1 MEDGLFFWLI
11 IVAVAVL
18 QGISRKKKKAGQPG
32 QKPTSS
38 TRLQPGSPR
47 PQPGSSRPRPD
58 RPAGQERVT
67 AASRTTMAPLHTGQD
82 DGEEEPA
89 GVSSESM
96 LPGDVWA
103 EILGLARGEPRRAEP
118 EASPPSEAVPVLVST
133 EEEPREEGPRD
144 FPASHGAEVALHES
158 KRSDFE
164 SRLAITRTPFPDLK
178 AEGGGGVR
186 ADLFGSGSP
195 EELRKAVILKE
206 VLGLPLSLRE
216 E

>member
-1 MEDGLFFWLI
+1 
-11 IVAVAVL
+11 
-18 QGISRKKKKAGQPG
+18 
-32 QKPTSS
+32 
-38 TRLQPGSPR
+38 
-47 PQPGSSRPRPD
+47 
-58 RPAGQERVT
+58 
-67 AASRTTMAPLHTGQD
+67 
-82 DGEEEPA
+82 
-89 GVSSESM
+89 M

-118 EASPPSEAVPVLVST
+118 EAPPPPEVEPVPISRG
-133 EEEPREEGPRD
+133 EELREERPRD

-164 SRLAITRTPFPDLK
+164 SRLAITRTPLPDLK
-178 AEGGGGVR
+178 AEGGGGVL
-186 ADLFGSGSP
+186 AGLFGSGSP